1 MDNSV
6 PIDPAEVTVL
16 VREERNQCPRILQ
29 FFHDV
34 GLDFWYPCL
43 RLTLFTTV
51 RVSLAFPDGR
61 TLASPSILHRCND
74 GRNQCPRIRRG
85 GDEST
90 IVASFFLALLP
101 PTSSVTQKETLSLT
115 QEQTLLK
122 CSSLLKY
129 VYFLFQESCL
139 EPLNSNIISYLA
151 IFSTKTKLFIF
162 VWNGVIST
170 KIQVHILQEYHQ

>member
-1 MDNSV
+1 MSKNSTIFSWCRIGLLIPLFTANPIYHCASVFSVSWWADTSV
-6 PIDPAEVTVL
+6 PIDPASLQWWTKSMSKNTKRWWWIDDRCL
-16 VREERNQCPRILQ
+16 FFPCPTAPDQ
-29 FFHDV
+29 
-34 GLDFWYPCL
+34 L
-43 RLTLFTTV
+43 RK
-51 RVSLAFPDGR
+51 P
-61 TLASPSILHRCND
+61 
-74 GRNQCPRIRRG
+74 
-85 GDEST
+85 
-90 IVASFFLALLP
+90 
-101 PTSSVTQKETLSLT
+101 VTQKETLSLT